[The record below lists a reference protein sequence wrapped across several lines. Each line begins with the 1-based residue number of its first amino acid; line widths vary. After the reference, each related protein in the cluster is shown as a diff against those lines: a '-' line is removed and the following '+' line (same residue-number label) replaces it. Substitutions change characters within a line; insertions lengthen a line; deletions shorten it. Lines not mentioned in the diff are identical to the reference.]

1 MTGFIHS
8 IESMGLVDGPGVRSV
23 VFMQGCLLRCKFCH
37 NPDTWALGKAKI
49 EMSADELVNKLL
61 RFREYYSDDGGVT
74 ISGGEPLLQ
83 LDFATEVFTKLKA
96 QGIHTCLD
104 TAGVGNIKEPNYT
117 ERLAALLSVTDLVLL
132 DIKHHDAV
140 GYQQLTG
147 RDMQAFDIFL
157 SVLQETD
164 TPIWIRQVVVP
175 GITDSTE
182 YIEGLKNYIAKLKT
196 IENVKL
202 LPYHTLGVQKYS
214 ALGIDYPLKNI
225 PPMSKEVTKE
235 LEKILNKENEYAY

>member
-37 NPDTWALGKAKI
+37 NPDTWALGKAKL
-49 EMSADELVNKLL
+49 EMSAEELVKKLL
-61 RFREYYSDDGGVT
+61 RFREYYSDNGGVT
-74 ISGGEPLLQ
+74 LSGGEPLLQ
-83 LDFATEVFTKLKA
+83 LEFAAEVFTRLKA

-104 TAGVGNIKEPNYT
+104 TAGVGNINEPNYK

-132 DIKHHDAV
+132 DIKHCDAED
-140 GYQQLTG
+140 YKQLTG

-175 GITDSTE
+175 GITDSVE
-182 YIEGLKNYIAKLKT
+182 YISQLKNYISKIKNT
-196 IENVKL
+196 ENVRL
-202 LPYHTLGVQKYS
+202 LPYHTLGVQKYK
-214 ALGIDYPLKNI
+214 ALGLDYPLENI
-225 PPMSKEVTKE
+225 PPMSKEETKE
-235 LEKILNKENEYAY
+235 LEKLLK